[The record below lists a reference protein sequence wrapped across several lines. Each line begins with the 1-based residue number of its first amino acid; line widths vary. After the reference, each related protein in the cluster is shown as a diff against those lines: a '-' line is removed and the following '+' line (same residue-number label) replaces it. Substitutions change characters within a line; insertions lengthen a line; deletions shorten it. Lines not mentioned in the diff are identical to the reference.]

1 MDAISE
7 SLLRMVGSIEGKVDG
22 ILREQTRLG
31 AQIDQH
37 LADDRDIHARQDDR
51 LLAEIKAIM
60 ARFAE
65 LRDESQREAGAR
77 GMADKWRASILTMIA
92 ATSGYVGGLFSRW
105 PAGHH

>member
-7 SLLRMVGSIEGKVDG
+7 SLLRLVGSIDGKIDG
-22 ILREQTRLG
+22 ILREQNRLG
-31 AQIDQH
+31 AQIEQH

-51 LLAEIKAIM
+51 LLSEIKAIM
-60 ARFAE
+60 ERFAE

-77 GMADKWRASILTMIA
+77 SMAEKWRASILTLIA
-92 ATSGYVGGLFSRW
+92 AGSGYLGGLFSRW